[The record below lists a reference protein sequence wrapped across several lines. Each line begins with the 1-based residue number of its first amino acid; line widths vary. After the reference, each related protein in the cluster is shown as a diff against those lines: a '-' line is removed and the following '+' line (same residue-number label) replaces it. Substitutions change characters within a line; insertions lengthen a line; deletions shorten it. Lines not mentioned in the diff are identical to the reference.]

1 MTNHSIYYHAAVL
14 LLFRPFLKAK
24 FTESDISP
32 RDVCR
37 SAASQISDVFN
48 EHRRLYDTIGI
59 YTFQLHCLLT
69 ACTIH
74 IINLPTISSTAYLMA
89 ACNHFHDLAPRNNWA
104 ASSLSIIKGLVQ
116 KWNIILPQEAESA
129 LYRRPD
135 DLFTTPGAE
144 DTSYNSSSSQ
154 NEVPHPA
161 KRAAF
166 LSPSTEVLQ
175 KRQKL
180 QPRGS
185 GGKDNGSKEQPT
197 NYLFAPFPNQPAPLL
212 GPIHTSTSADTAWND
227 ELNKVAQ
234 GFDGLKFEGDGWFDP
249 FMGYQGD

>member
-1 MTNHSIYYHAAVL
+1 MNLLCSSIYYHAAVL
-14 LLFRPFLKAK
+14 LLFRPFLNAT

-37 SAASQISDVFN
+37 QAANRISDIFT
-48 EHRRLYDTIGI
+48 EHRRLYDTIGLH
-59 YTFQLHCLLT
+59 TFQLHCLLT

-74 IINLPTISSTAYLMA
+74 IINLPTISSTGYLTA
-89 ACNHFHDLAPRNNWA
+89 ACNDFHDLIARNNWA

-116 KWNIILPQEAESA
+116 KWNIILPQSAESA
-129 LYRRPD
+129 LYRQPD
-135 DLFTTPGAE
+135 DLFTTAGA
-144 DTSYNSSSSQ
+144 DDSYMSSSQ
-154 NEVPHPA
+154 NDTPRPA

-166 LSPSTEVLQ
+166 LNPSSDVLQ

-180 QPRGS
+180 QPRN
-185 GGKDNGSKEQPT
+185 DNGRELPT

-212 GPIHTSTSADTAWND
+212 GPIHTSTSADTAWSD

-249 FMGYQGD
+249 FIGYQID